1 MIKQI
6 LIGVCILYSTI
17 NYAQEA
23 DYLIRNGKLIDGSG
37 NNWQYKD
44 VAIKANKI
52 VAVGNLKKW
61 KGIKEIDAKGLVVA
75 PGFIDVHA
83 HVEGDEISNPLA
95 TNFIYDG
102 VTTVVTGNCGS
113 SFVQLKKYFDHLD
126 SIGVSINIAS
136 LIGQN
141 NIRKEVMGTANRNAT
156 EEELLAMEKITQTA
170 MNEGAVGMST
180 GLIYIPGAYTPTEEI
195 IRLAKVVANNGGI
208 YSSHIRNE
216 EDNVA
221 EAIKEAI
228 HIGDAAKLPVEISH
242 FKVNAQQNW
251 GRSNETL
258 ALVIDA
264 RNQGIDVTIDQYPYT
279 ASSTQLSVLLPEWVL
294 ADGQDSIKTRLKN
307 PEIRKKVIEHALGI
321 IKKRG
326 LKHFSYAMVANYN
339 ADTLYNGKSIEE
351 INTLRGNKHSAI
363 NEAETI
369 VQMME
374 QGGAQMV
381 YHGMSEADVINIMK
395 YPFNMIASDAG
406 IANMNEGR
414 PHPRAYGTN
423 ARVLGKYVRE
433 EKVMSLE
440 EAIRRMTSLPAEKF
454 NIKNRGLVQEGY
466 YADIVIFD
474 ENEVEDKS
482 LYEAPHQYSVGF
494 KYVWVNGQLT
504 INESKH
510 NGTKKGMA
518 IRNKN

>member
-6 LIGVCILYSTI
+6 LIGACILYSTI

-52 VAVGNLKKW
+52 VAVGNLKNW
-61 KGIKEIDAKGLVVA
+61 KAVKEIDAKGWVIA

-258 ALVIDA
+258 ALVMDA

-294 ADGQDSIKTRLKN
+294 ADGQDSIKRRLKN

-381 YHGMSEADVINIMK
+381 YHGMSEADVITIMK

-433 EKVMSLE
+433 EKVMPLE

-454 NIKNRGLVQEGY
+454 NIKNRGLVKEGY

-474 ENEVEDKS
+474 ENEVADKS

-494 KYVWVNGQLT
+494 KYCWVNGSLT
-504 INESKH
+504 INEGKH

>member
-1 MIKQI
+1 MIKKI
-6 LIGVCILYSTI
+6 LIGVCLLYTTI

-23 DYLIRNGKLIDGSG
+23 DLIIRNGKLIDGSG

-44 VAIKANKI
+44 IAIKANKI
-52 VAVGNLKKW
+52 IAVGMLKNW
-61 KGIKEIDAKGLVVA
+61 KAAKEIDAKGLVVA

-83 HVEGDEISNPLA
+83 HVEGDETSNPLA

-126 SIGVSINIAS
+126 SVGVSINIAS

-156 EEELLAMEKITQTA
+156 EAELLAMEKITQTA
-170 MNEGAVGMST
+170 MHEGAVGMST

-195 IRLAKVVANNGGI
+195 IRLAKVVANNGGV
-208 YSSHIRNE
+208 YASHIRNE
-216 EDNVA
+216 EDRVA

-228 HIGDAAKLPVEISH
+228 AIGKAAKLPVEISH

-251 GRSNETL
+251 GRSKETL
-258 ALVIDA
+258 SLVVDA
-264 RNQGIDVTIDQYPYT
+264 RKEGIDVTIDQYPYT

-294 ADGQDSIKTRLKN
+294 ADGQDSINQRLNN

-351 INTLRGNKHSAI
+351 INTIRGNKHSALS
-363 NEAETI
+363 EAETI

-374 QGGAQMV
+374 KGGAQMV
-381 YHGMSEADVINIMK
+381 YHGMSEADVIQIMK

-406 IANMNEGR
+406 IANINEGR

-433 EKVMSLE
+433 EQVMSLE

-454 NIKNRGLVQEGY
+454 NIKNRGLVKEGY

-474 ENEVEDKS
+474 ENEVADKS

-494 KYVWVNGQLT
+494 KYVWVNGELT
-504 INESKH
+504 IDEGKH

-518 IRNKN
+518 IRNRN

>member
-6 LIGVCILYSTI
+6 LIGACILYSTI

-52 VAVGNLKKW
+52 VAVGNLKNW
-61 KGIKEIDAKGLVVA
+61 KGIKEIDAKGWVIA

-258 ALVIDA
+258 ALVMDA

-294 ADGQDSIKTRLKN
+294 ADGQDSIKRRLKN

-381 YHGMSEADVINIMK
+381 YHGMSEADVITIMK

-433 EKVMSLE
+433 EKVMPLE

-454 NIKNRGLVQEGY
+454 NIKNRGLVKEGY

-474 ENEVEDKS
+474 ENEVADKS

-494 KYVWVNGQLT
+494 KYCWVNGSLT
-504 INESKH
+504 INEGKL